1 MTPINHNEVLIKLE
15 QVGVN
20 IEVVANAGHSMARE
34 NPKGLAVAIKN
45 GGLETDKLD

>member
-20 IEVVANAGHSMARE
+20 IEVVANAGHSYGQGE
-34 NPKGLAVAIKN
+34 SKGF
-45 GGLETDKLD
+45 GCSD